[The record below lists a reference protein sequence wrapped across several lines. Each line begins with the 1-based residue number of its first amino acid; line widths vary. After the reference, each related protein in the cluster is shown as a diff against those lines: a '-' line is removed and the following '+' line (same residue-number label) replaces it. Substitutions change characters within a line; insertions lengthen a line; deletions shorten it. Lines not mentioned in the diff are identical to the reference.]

1 LKGSSK
7 GVAPDLESFGKSAFT
22 WNKILELSGGNHFFD
37 DTGGLRGEAVALR
50 KT

>member
-1 LKGSSK
+1 MKRSSK
-7 GVAPDLESFGKSAFT
+7 GVAPDLEFFGKSAFT
-22 WNKILELSGGNHFFD
+22 WDEILELSGSNHFFD